1 VRTVPVPFDRVAHRY
16 DDTRGGSARGGRLGT
31 DVHRWLAPGTVLEVG
46 VGTGLVA
53 GELAARGHSVLGVDL
68 SLPML
73 ARARARLPGRVVLAD
88 ALALPL
94 RSGSLGNVV
103 FAAVLHLLDDVRL
116 GLAEAA
122 RVLAPGGR
130 VVIVHGRSVHDPDDI
145 EAALAPLARLRSR
158 RADSEYAVSAA
169 ARAARLRP
177 VADTMTGKVLYA
189 ESPDEVADR
198 IEERVWSY
206 LWRVDEATWRQQV
219 VPAIDLLRDLPRP
232 SSPRRRSARF
242 ALSVYGT

>member
-1 VRTVPVPFDRVAHRY
+1 VPVPFDRVAHRY
-16 DDTRGGSARGGRLGT
+16 DDTRGGSARGGRIGM
-31 DVHRWLAPGTVLEVG
+31 DVHRWLVPGPTLEVG
-46 VGTGLVA
+46 TGTGLVA
-53 GELAARGHSVLGVDL
+53 AELAARGHTVLGVDL

-73 ARARARLPGRVVLAD
+73 ARAQARLPGRVVLGD

-94 RSGSLGNVV
+94 RTGSVANVV
-103 FAAVLHLLDDVRL
+103 FAAVLHLLDDVPL

-145 EAALAPLARLRSR
+145 EGALRPLARLRSR
-158 RADSEYAVSAA
+158 RADSEYAILDAT
-169 ARAARLRP
+169 RAARLRP
-177 VADTMTGKVLYA
+177 VADTMTGKVLFT

-206 LWRVDEATWRQQV
+206 LWRVDDATWRQQV
-219 VPAIDLLRDLPRP
+219 VPAIDLLRDLPRAGTA
-232 SSPRRRSARF
+232 RRRAARW
-242 ALSVYGT
+242 ALSVYSR

>member
-1 VRTVPVPFDRVAHRY
+1 VPVPFDRVADRY
-16 DDTRGGSARGGRLGT
+16 DDTRGGSARGGRIGA
-31 DVHRWLAPGTVLEVG
+31 DVHRWLAPGPVLEVG

-53 GELAARGHSVLGVDL
+53 AELAARGHPVVGIDL

-73 ARARARLPGRVVLAD
+73 ARARTRLPGRVLLAD
-88 ALALPL
+88 ALALPFA
-94 RSGSLGNVV
+94 GSTFGGVV
-103 FAAVLHLLDDVRL
+103 FAAVLHLLDDVSL

-122 RVLAPGGR
+122 RVLAPEGR

-145 EAALAPLARLRSR
+145 EGALAPLARLRSR
-158 RADSEYAVSAA
+158 RADSEYAILSA
-169 ARAARLRP
+169 ARAAGLRP

-206 LWRVDEATWRQQV
+206 LWRVDDATWRQQV
-219 VPAIDLLRDLPRP
+219 VPAIDLLRDLPRA
-232 SSPRRRSARF
+232 SSPRRRAARF
-242 ALSVYGT
+242 ALSVYGRRSA